1 MSVLSR
7 EERVRVVHALCEGN
21 SINAIVRQTGV
32 AKTTILRL
40 LMRVGLGCQRLLDR
54 LLRGLSC
61 AFVEVDEIWSYV
73 GVKEARRKPEHPA
86 GWGEAYTFVAL
97 DLESRAV
104 IAFQVG
110 RRDQV
115 STDAFVSDLR
125 ARLVMAPQITTDGF
139 SPYIEAI
146 ARSFGGAVDYL
157 QCMKNYA
164 RGGRRDDH
172 RYEPP
177 RDPFMVKTPIMG
189 VPDVQKA
196 STSHVERQNRTMRMH
211 IRRMTRLADAFSK
224 KLENHVAATALHFAY
239 YNLVRVHETLQTT
252 PAVKLRVVERP
263 LSVAELVEMALDA
276 AEEPAPP
283 GPVPQPLALPDRH
296 RVAARELPNGRGWLR
311 VVRSGAVP
319 AATSPEPEAKP
330 AKAPPIE
337 EERQGDLFA
346 WAASRPTK
354 PFPPKGVQLTLW
366 GSWE

>member
-1 MSVLSR
+1 M
-7 EERVRVVHALCEGN
+7 
-21 SINAIVRQTGV
+21 
-32 AKTTILRL
+32 
-40 LMRVGLGCQRLLDR
+40 
-54 LLRGLSC
+54 
-61 AFVEVDEIWSYV
+61 
-73 GVKEARRKPEHPA
+73 KETPARRPDALVTQPIE
-86 GWGEAYTFVAL
+86 GVAL

-125 ARLVMAPQITTDGF
+125 ARLVMAPQITTNGF

-189 VPDVQKA
+189 VPDAKKA

-239 YNLVRVHETLQTT
+239 YNLVRVHETLETT
-252 PAVKLRVVERP
+252 PAVKLRVIDRP

-283 GPVPQPLALPDRH
+283 CLVPQPLALPERQ
-296 RVAARELPNGRGWLR
+296 RSAARELPNGRGWLR
-311 VVRSGAVP
+311 VVRQTEP
-319 AATSPEPEAKP
+319 APSPPATPTVKSVE
-330 AKAPPIE
+330 APPVA

-346 WAASRPTK
+346 WAAQRRLKTL
-354 PFPPKGVQLTLW
+354 PPVGTQLALF
-366 GSWE
+366 GNDL

>member
-115 STDAFVSDLR
+115 STDAFVTDLR

-139 SPYIEAI
+139 SPYIDAI

-239 YNLVRVHETLQTT
+239 YNLVRVHETLEAT
-252 PAVKLRVVERP
+252 PAVKLRAVQRP
-263 LSVAELVEMALDA
+263 LTVAELVEMALDA
-276 AEEPAPP
+276 AEEPAPTRA
-283 GPVPQPLALPDRH
+283 VPQPLALPERH
-296 RVAARELPNGRGWLR
+296 RTATRELPNGRGWLR
-311 VVRSGAVP
+311 VVRTGPVP
-319 AATSPEPEAKP
+319 AAPRREPDAKP
-330 AKAPPIE
+330 AEAAPVE

-346 WAASRPTK
+346 WAAQRPAK
-354 PFPPKGVQLTLW
+354 ALPPVGTQLDLF
-366 GSWE
+366 EQD